1 VESMPGVLKSLK
13 IRALTIMPLVA
24 GLGAGGGEW
33 GGGGGEEGIILV
45 VSSGAHHYVNTPA
58 LGIIE
63 DLDTWRQEQLKNARG
78 NCSPL

>member
-1 VESMPGVLKSLK
+1 M
-13 IRALTIMPLVA
+13 
-24 GLGAGGGEW
+24 
-33 GGGGGEEGIILV
+33 GGGGGGIILV
-45 VSSGAHHYVNTPA
+45 VSSGAHHYFNTPA